1 MTTMEFAIALPQGG
15 RAAGRDPI
23 RETAALVEELGYSHL
38 WVNDHVT
45 SPKGQESHISPFMF
59 DPMMTAATAAAITS
73 SIGVGIQLTIPYYE
87 PLWLAN
93 ALASLDQL
101 SGGRVLVSAGVGW
114 SPEEFAALS
123 SDFSTRGVRA
133 DEIIGIL
140 RTAWTGDYVQIDTAH
155 YRSPLVKIAPKPA
168 HPIPIWVSGTSERA
182 YRRAVELGDGFHA
195 HAVQD
200 ITAENAAAKVARIR
214 RDRPDESFT
223 VSVYTWEWDL
233 SRRSEAEILAERDAF
248 AAAGVQHVVIA
259 LGDPDRES
267 RTTNIRRLAELLE
280 VPAR

>member
-1 MTTMEFAIALPQGG
+1 MEYAIALPQGG

-23 RETAALVEELGYSHL
+23 RETAALAEELGYSHL

-101 SGGRVLVSAGVGW
+101 SGGRILVSTGVGW

-123 SDFSTRGVRA
+123 SDFSTRGARA

-140 RTAWTGDYVQIDTAH
+140 RRAWTGEYVQIDTAH
-155 YRSPLVKIAPKPA
+155 YQSPLVKIAPKPA

-200 ITAENAAAKVARIR
+200 ITAENVEAKVARIR

-233 SRRSEAEILAERDAF
+233 SRRSAADVLAERDAF
-248 AAAGVQHVVIA
+248 AAGGVQHVVIA

-267 RTTNIRRLAELLE
+267 RTTNLRRLAEILE

>member
-1 MTTMEFAIALPQGG
+1 MQYAMALPQGG
-15 RAAGRDPI
+15 RAAGRDAI
-23 RETAALVEELGYSHL
+23 RETAALAEELGYSHL

-45 SPKGQESHISPFMF
+45 SPKGQETHISPFMF
-59 DPMMTAATAAAITS
+59 DPMMTAATAAAITTAV
-73 SIGVGIQLTIPYYE
+73 GVGIQLTIPYYE

-101 SGGRVLVSAGVGW
+101 AAGRVLVSAGVGW
-114 SPEEFAALS
+114 SREEFEALS
-123 SDFSTRGVRA
+123 SDFATRGERA

-140 RTAWTGDYVQIDTAH
+140 RRAWTGDYVEIDTPH
-155 YRSPLVKIAPKPA
+155 YRTPLVKVAPRPA
-168 HPIPIWVSGTSERA
+168 HPIPIWVAGTSERA

-200 ITAENAAAKVARIR
+200 VTEANAAERVARIR

-223 VSVYTWEWDL
+223 FSLYTWEWDL
-233 SRRSEAEILAERDAF
+233 SRRAEAEVLAERDAF

-259 LGDPDRES
+259 LGDADRES
-267 RTTNIRRLAELLE
+267 RLATIRRLATLFEI
-280 VPAR
+280 PAR